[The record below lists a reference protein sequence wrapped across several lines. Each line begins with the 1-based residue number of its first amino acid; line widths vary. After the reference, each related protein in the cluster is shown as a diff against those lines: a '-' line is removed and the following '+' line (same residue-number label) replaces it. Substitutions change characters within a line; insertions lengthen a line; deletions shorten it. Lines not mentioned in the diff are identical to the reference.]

1 MFFRFN
7 FRYFLVALALFALE
21 VLIATVFKEFFILRA
36 YGGDV
41 IVVVLIYFFLM
52 SFFEFK
58 NQPLLILGIFIF
70 AVGIEVLQYMGIA
83 DLLKLETGSIAHIVV
98 GSSFSWWDVFCYFLG
113 CLFLLVFYKRWI

>member
-7 FRYFLVALALFALE
+7 LRYFLVALALFALE
-21 VLIATVFKEFFILRA
+21 VLIATVFKELFILRA

-70 AVGIEVLQYMGIA
+70 AVGIEVLQYIGIT
-83 DLLKLETGSIAHIVV
+83 DLLKLEPGSIAHIVV

>member
-7 FRYFLVALALFALE
+7 LRYFLVTLGLFALE
-21 VLIATVFKEFFILRA
+21 ALIATVFKEFFILRA

-70 AVGIEVLQYMGIA
+70 AVGIEVLQYIGIA
-83 DLLKLETGSIAHIVV
+83 DLLKLEHGSIAHIVV

>member
-70 AVGIEVLQYMGIA
+70 SVGIEVLQYIGIA
-83 DLLKLETGSIAHIVV
+83 DLLKLGPGSIAHIVV

-113 CLFLLVFYKRWI
+113 CLFLLIFYKRWI

>member
-1 MFFRFN
+1 MFSRFN
-7 FRYFLVALALFALE
+7 FCFFLVALALFALE

-70 AVGIEVLQYMGIA
+70 AVGIEVLQYIGIA
-83 DLLKLETGSIAHIVV
+83 DQLKLEPGSIAHIVV